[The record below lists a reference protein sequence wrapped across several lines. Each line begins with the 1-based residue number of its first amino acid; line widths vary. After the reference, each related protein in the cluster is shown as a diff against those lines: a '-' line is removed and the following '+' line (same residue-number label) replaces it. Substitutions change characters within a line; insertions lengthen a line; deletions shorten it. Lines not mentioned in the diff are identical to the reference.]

1 MKYIFALVA
10 LIQVTSSIK
19 IGQNATLVEIKSNLA
34 LLKNETQSLAK
45 VNITAN
51 VTANETIKKIVGEAE
66 KLRTLVQNGQQS
78 GVKYTDE
85 ELKGIVGLYDGLYG
99 MWSPYYHPVKP
110 EGYNPDTPP
119 FLYHYPYYNPWTPAY
134 VDSINAMRDRL
145 AAESM
150 MDHYQA
156 VDGAVNHIV
165 GKIYENHSKAVAD
178 AAEMSDAAAKKAE
191 AAAAAAPA
199 KA

>member
-45 VNITAN
+45 VNTTAN
-51 VTANETIKKIVGEAE
+51 VTANETLKKIVGEAE

-119 FLYHYPYYNPWTPAY
+119 FLYHYPYYNPWTPEY
-134 VDSINAMRDRL
+134 VGSINAMRDRL
-145 AAESM
+145 AADAIA
-150 MDHYQA
+150 DHYQGVDRA
-156 VDGAVNHIV
+156 VDHIV
-165 GKIYENHSKAVAD
+165 GKIYEGHSKAVAD
-178 AAEMSDAAAKKAE
+178 AAEVSDAVAKQLQANAAAKV
-191 AAAAAAPA
+191 
-199 KA
+199 